1 VPFLDRL
8 DRPDRERL
16 LAATRPLSLQRGAWL
31 IRRGERGGDLY
42 LVERGELEVV
52 DTRARPEVVIDSV
65 GPGGLVGEMAFLDA
79 APRTADVRAAAETR
93 CLHWERGA
101 LLELLAEDQA
111 LAAVFY
117 RALAEGLVDRVR
129 EVTNSAVSGGLGR
142 ARQPASGTTVM
153 LARDS
158 FDLGERS
165 RVRWLDA
172 EAKLR
177 GASGAPTGALASE
190 VAGELVREMCS
201 VAAQFQ
207 ANGRGVEAGQALG
220 RELHAFLVRART
232 VVIAWETRAK
242 QADRATLI
250 GHLVRG
256 VPSGEG
262 ALGQALDAA
271 LLALPTP
278 LALSWRADVA
288 AALTAAAT
296 EATVRRESSKDAS
309 TRPVRVL
316 MINGAASGLPERYGA
331 TLLGFKGGVLLSAV
345 EERRDQLSAIGTGR
359 GGLPLAVE
367 LRRVQEDLG
376 ALVLGRS
383 RVQREAQDVVVI
395 DGISEYLPE
404 RILAELMAWCRE
416 RVQVGGAVILTGLT
430 PSQDHALWESVLDWP
445 QIRRQ
450 PQALAR
456 LLLEVGLSD
465 VRVQADGA
473 GMVVAGTRR

>member
-1 VPFLDRL
+1 MPFLDRL
-8 DRPDRERL
+8 EGPDRERL
-16 LAATRPLSLQRGAWL
+16 LAATRPVSLHRGAWL

-65 GPGGLVGEMAFLDA
+65 GPGGIVGEMAFLDA
-79 APRTADVRAAAETR
+79 APRTADVRAASETR

-101 LLELLAEDQA
+101 LMDLLAEDQA
-111 LAAVFY
+111 LAAAFY
-117 RALAEGLVDRVR
+117 RSLAEGLVDRVR
-129 EVTNSAVSGGLGR
+129 DVTTSAVSGGLGR
-142 ARQPASGTTVM
+142 ARQPASSATVM

-158 FDLGERS
+158 FELGERS

-172 EAKLR
+172 EARLR
-177 GASGAPTGALASE
+177 GAGGSASGALAGE
-190 VAGELVREMCS
+190 VAGELVREMCT

-207 ANGRGVEAGQALG
+207 AGGRGVEAGQSLG

-232 VVIAWETRAK
+232 VVIAWESRGK
-242 QADRATLI
+242 QADRAALV

-256 VPSGEG
+256 VASGEG

-278 LALSWRADVA
+278 AALGWRADVA

-296 EATVRRESSKDAS
+296 EATVRRSPRDAGN
-309 TRPVRVL
+309 RPVRVL

-331 TLLGFKGGVLLSAV
+331 TLVGFKGGVLLSAV
-345 EERRDQLSAIGTGR
+345 EESREQLGNIGTGP

-376 ALVLGRS
+376 ALVLGNS

-395 DGISEYLPE
+395 EGLTEYLPE
-404 RILAELMAWCRE
+404 RILAELVAWCRD
-416 RVQVGGAVILTGLT
+416 RTQIGGAVVLTGLA

-450 PQALAR
+450 PQAFAR
-456 LLLEVGLSD
+456 LLVEVGLSD

-473 GMVVAGTRR
+473 GLVVAGTRR